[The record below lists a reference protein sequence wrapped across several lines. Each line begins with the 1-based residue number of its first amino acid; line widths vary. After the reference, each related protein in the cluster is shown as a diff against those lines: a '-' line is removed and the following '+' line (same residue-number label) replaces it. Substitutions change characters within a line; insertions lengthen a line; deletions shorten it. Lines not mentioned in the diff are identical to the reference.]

1 MSQIDTK
8 EKILDGAEELFA
20 KTGYKGTSMRSIT
33 SQADVNLSAVNYHF
47 GSKQGL
53 VTAVIE
59 RRLLPLNK
67 LREQGLRAAQEKA
80 ARGGEKPDVSSILL
94 AFIEPT
100 LLLPESAH
108 GAKNFIT
115 LIGRAIADT
124 DETARN
130 IFIHNMKPT
139 IKLFFDTLAE
149 SLPEIPKDVL
159 YWRFNFV
166 IGSLSHTMRSVGK
179 CPVPMEDAVAH
190 DPRSLVKLL
199 MPFVTAGM
207 EAPLC

>member
-8 EKILDGAEELFA
+8 EKILDVAEELFA
-20 KTGYKGTSMRSIT
+20 KIGYQGTSMRAIT
-33 SQADVNLSAVNYHF
+33 SRAKVNLAAANYHF

-53 VTAVIE
+53 ITAVIE
-59 RRLLPLNK
+59 RRLLPLNS
-67 LREQGLRAAQEKA
+67 LREQGLNAAREKA
-80 ARGGEKPDVSSILL
+80 AQAGGKPSVEAVLR

-100 LLLPESAH
+100 LLLSESAP

-115 LIGRAIADT
+115 LIGRAVAAT

-130 IFIHNMKPT
+130 IFFKNMKSI
-139 IKLFFDTLAE
+139 IKLFYTCLAE
-149 SLPEIPKDVL
+149 ALPEIPRDVL
-159 YWRFNFV
+159 YWRLNFV

-179 CPVPMEDAVAH
+179 CPVPMAGVVAQ
-190 DPRSLVKLL
+190 DSRSLIKLL

-207 EAPLC
+207 EAVL